1 MTLTVAV
8 SYGLRRYLCR
18 ESIYTMKLARRG
30 HYMPQ
35 ALQANAHLVH
45 HVSDM
50 TLDPATIMPANTPAD
65 RLDLSEEPGPPFC
78 VVLLVGDRVKG
89 VLPRDW
95 VIAHPSKVRSARWLG
110 DVALQDYVTI
120 AGDATIV
127 ELLAL
132 LVASRA
138 SLAVV
143 VSPPSSDATRGRG
156 ASGILGVVTKTAL
169 AETLAEGMELFG
181 D

>member
-1 MTLTVAV
+1 MAFAGT
-8 SYGLRRYLCR
+8 CCP

-50 TLDPATIMPANTPAD
+50 RLEPATVMATSTPVD
-65 RLDLSEEPGPPFC
+65 ELDVSEEPGPPFC
-78 VVLLVGDRVKG
+78 VVLLDGDRVAG

-95 VIAHPSKVRSARWLG
+95 VLGHPSKVRSAQQLG
-110 DVALQDYVTI
+110 DVASPAFVTVSKEVM
-120 AGDATIV
+120 IV
-127 ELLAL
+127 DFLAL
-132 LVASRA
+132 LVASHA
-138 SLAVV
+138 DVAVV
-143 VSPPSSDATRGRG
+143 VSSSNDAGSDAKRVL
-156 ASGILGVVTKTAL
+156 GIVTKATL
-169 AETLAEGMELFG
+169 AETIAEGMELFG